1 MAGLYQPCRQS
12 VTKLLFLGETT
23 KINKEKIRERREE
36 RGKRIQDVLQK
47 KPNLNTIGLKKN

>member
-1 MAGLYQPCRQS
+1 MAGFYQPCRQS

>member
-12 VTKLLFLGETT
+12 VTKLQFLGETT
-23 KINKEKIRERREE
+23 KINSEKIRERREE

>member
-23 KINKEKIRERREE
+23 KINSEKIRERR
-36 RGKRIQDVLQK
+36 GKESQSKRNQF
-47 KPNLNTIGLKKN
+47 